1 MPKFCL
7 ILLIL
12 FSFLNKA
19 NCFGQSQE
27 LQNIHS
33 QRIFLN
39 KKENSF
45 LLFDDSTYYFEY
57 KIAKKK
63 WEKHPYIFQ
72 GDCSFIEFQN
82 EFIPISMDNGEIY
95 FVYRGIGEVYG
106 LINDTVKRIDR
117 SFRHENQFYGNLF
130 THKNKICCFGGYGL
144 FTTKNFISYFNLKFK
159 EWMVDDI
166 PLKYKTPVSRANAY
180 SQKVGTNFYIMSGH
194 WSNSI
199 ESDIYSD
206 VWCYSIANNRWRR
219 LGSLNPN
226 GINPKFLGWFDTEQ
240 ASSKLIKI
248 LNHIYEVDF
257 EKNKI
262 TIYSSEDYKMINH
275 PFLDVTEQYLCVII
289 QKSTSNFKAVVYPRN
304 VLLGKPDKI
313 VDLYLPDAPK
323 KDYKVLLLI
332 LGSFSFAVFIFIFI
346 LIKRRKRKV
355 FNLLHKYKGEYYL
368 NDRLLSTEFNSID
381 FVVIMQFLTAENNT
395 LEIAD
400 INRIVEYDNASLD
413 AAKKRREQ
421 SLKNIREKLSLY
433 GKIPLEDVLI
443 SSQHPQDR
451 RIKLLRL
458 NPKLISN

>member
-7 ILLIL
+7 ILLIF

-72 GDCSFIEFQN
+72 GECSFTEFQKV
-82 EFIPISMDNGEIY
+82 FIPLSMENGEIY
-95 FVYRGIGEVYG
+95 FVYRGVGEVYG
-106 LINDTVKRIDR
+106 LKNDTLKRIDK
-117 SFRHENQFYGNLF
+117 SFRHENQFSGNLF
-130 THKNKICCFGGYGL
+130 THKNKIFCFGGYGL
-144 FTTKNFISYFNLKFK
+144 FTTKNFISYFNVKFK

-166 PLKYKTPVSRANAY
+166 PFKYKTPDSRMNAY
-180 SQKVGTNFYIMSGH
+180 SQKVGNNFYMMSGH

-199 ESDIYSD
+199 ETTVYSD
-206 VWCYSIANNRWRR
+206 VWRYSIEKNRWLR
-219 LGSLNPN
+219 LGKLNPK
-226 GINPKFLGWFDTEQ
+226 GINRKYLGWYDTEQ
-240 ASSKLIKI
+240 ASSKIILI
-248 LNHIYEVDF
+248 LDIYEIDF
-257 EKNKI
+257 ENN
-262 TIYSSEDYKMINH
+262 TVTTYSSLDYKMIHH
-275 PFLDVTEQYLCVII
+275 PLFDATEKYICVII
-289 QKSTSNFKAVVYPRN
+289 QKSTTNFKAVVYPKN

-323 KDYKVLLLI
+323 KNYTLLLFI
-332 LGSFSFAVFIFIFI
+332 LGAFSFVVIIFIFI
-346 LIKRRKRKV
+346 RRKKRKV
-355 FNLLHKYKGEYYL
+355 IKLLHQYKGEYYL
-368 NDRLLSTEFNSID
+368 NDRLLSTAFNSID
-381 FVVIMQFLTAENNT
+381 FMVLKEFLNAENNT

-400 INRIVEYDNASLD
+400 INRIVEYDNATLD
-413 AAKKRREQ
+413 AVKKRREQ
-421 SLKNIREKLSLY
+421 SLKNIREKLSLF
-433 GKIPLEDVLI
+433 GKMPMEEVFI

>member
-7 ILLIL
+7 IFLIF

-19 NCFGQSQE
+19 ICFGQIQE
-27 LQNIHS
+27 LQNIKS
-33 QRIFLN
+33 ERIFLN

-45 LLFDDSTYYFEY
+45 LLFDDSTYFFEY
-57 KIAKKK
+57 KISKKK
-63 WEKHPYIFQ
+63 WEKHPYIFE
-72 GDCSFIEFQN
+72 GECSFKEFQN

-95 FVYRGIGEVYG
+95 FVYRGVGEVYG

-117 SFRHENQFYGNLF
+117 SFRHENQFDGNLF
-130 THKNKICCFGGYGL
+130 THKNKIFCFGGYGL

-166 PLKYKTPVSRANAY
+166 PLKYKKPNSRMNAY
-180 SQKVGTNFYIMSGH
+180 SQIVGNNFYMMSGH

-199 ESDIYSD
+199 ESKIYSD
-206 VWCYSIANNRWRR
+206 VWRYSIEKNRWLR
-219 LGSLNPN
+219 LGKLNPN
-226 GINPKFLGWFDTEQ
+226 GINPKYLDWYDTEQ
-240 ASSKLIKI
+240 ASSKIIRIKD
-248 LNHIYEVDF
+248 LYEIDF
-257 EKNKI
+257 EKNKVK
-262 TIYSSEDYKMINH
+262 TYSSVDYMMIHH
-275 PFLDVTEQYLCVII
+275 PLFDATEKYICVII
-289 QKSTSNFKAVVYPRN
+289 QKSTTNFKAAVYPRK

-323 KDYKVLLLI
+323 KDYNIFLLI
-332 LGSFSFAVFIFIFI
+332 LGAFSFAVFIFIFI

-355 FNLLHKYKGEYYL
+355 FKLLHKYKGEYYL
-368 NDRLLSTEFNSID
+368 NDGLLSAEFNSID
-381 FVVIMQFLTAENNT
+381 YNVLLQFLTAENNT

-400 INRIVEYDNASLD
+400 INRIVEYDNVSSDAS
-413 AAKKRREQ
+413 KKRREQ

-433 GKIPLEDVLI
+433 GKIPIEDVLI

-458 NPKLISN
+458 NLKLISN

>member
-7 ILLIL
+7 LL
-12 FSFLNKA
+12 FTTFTFLNTA
-19 NCFGQSQE
+19 ICFGQSQE
-27 LQNIHS
+27 VNNIQS

-57 KIAKKK
+57 KIAKGK
-63 WEKHPYIFQ
+63 WEKRPYIFQ

-82 EFIPISMDNGEIY
+82 EFIPISMDNGQIY

-106 LINDTVKRIDR
+106 LKNDTIKRIDN
-117 SFRHENQFYGNLF
+117 SFRHENQFSGNLF
-130 THKNKICCFGGYGL
+130 THKNKIFCFGGYGL

-159 EWMVDDI
+159 EWMVNDI
-166 PLKYKTPVSRANAY
+166 PLKYKTPVSRRNAY
-180 SQKVGTNFYIMSGH
+180 SQKVGNNFYMMAGN

-199 ESDIYSD
+199 ETTVYSD
-206 VWCYSIANNRWRR
+206 VWRYSIEKNRWLR
-219 LGSLNPN
+219 LGKLNPK
-226 GINPKFLGWFDTEQ
+226 GINPKQLEWYDTEQ
-240 ASSKLIKI
+240 ATSKLIRI
-248 LNHIYEVDF
+248 LDHIYEVDF

-262 TIYSSEDYKMINH
+262 TTYSSVDNKMLHH
-275 PFLDVTEQYLCVII
+275 PLFDATEKYICVII
-289 QKSTSNFKAVVYPRN
+289 QKSPTNIKSVVYPKN

-313 VDLYLPDAPK
+313 VDLYLPHAPK
-323 KDYKVLLLI
+323 KDYTLLLFI
-332 LGSFSFAVFIFIFI
+332 LGAFSLVVIVFIFI
-346 LIKRRKRKV
+346 RRKKRKV
-355 FNLLHKYKGEYYL
+355 IKLLHQYKGEYYL
-368 NDRLLSTEFNSID
+368 NDRLLSSAFNSID
-381 FVVIMQFLTAENNT
+381 FSVLLQFLQAENNT

-400 INRIVEYDNASLD
+400 INRIVEYDNATLD

-421 SLKNIREKLSLY
+421 SLKNIREKLSLF
-433 GKIPLEDVLI
+433 GKMPMEDVLI